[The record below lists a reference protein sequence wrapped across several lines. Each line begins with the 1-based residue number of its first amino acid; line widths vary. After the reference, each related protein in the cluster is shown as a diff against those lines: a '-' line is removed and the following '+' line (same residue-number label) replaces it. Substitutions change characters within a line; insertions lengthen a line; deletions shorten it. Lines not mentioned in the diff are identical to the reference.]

1 MSADKKFEDE
11 LARVV
16 RRAMRL
22 RAAIA
27 GSADITRVRV
37 AECEVAAHTRGAHT
51 RLVIRLRK
59 DKK

>member
-1 MSADKKFEDE
+1 MSDDKKFEDE
-11 LARVV
+11 LKRIV

-27 GSADITRVRV
+27 DSADIRRVRV
-37 AECEVAAHTRGAHT
+37 DACRVAAHTRGAHT
-51 RLVIRLRK
+51 RLVITVRK